1 MTKLLSG
8 IHHVSQCLSGHSV
21 KVIENLHPISI
32 GLKLLKLQVGNLL
45 VMLLGSSLFC
55 LLTQG
60 WVFYLL
66 DKFQLTLIA
75 TIFIIYL
82 LGKGTILANCLFQQ
96 LQGLLLYLFLVGSI
110 SLIQFREYLA
120 VLAER
125 LGEGVLIHSEHIFC
139 RHSSVFPKGFTHLT
153 YQFIFIGGTL
163 NTTTKSKIHGTF
175 LVASQLIDSLIGV
188 VLLTEHTQ
196 LSFQLTIDFADGI
209 CIGFTLI
216 GNLICVNGVGELSTS
231 FCVQHKAFGKFVKTL
246 AIIGDITKVP
256 AKDFCEAVIFQ
267 IVKST

>member
-96 LQGLLLYLFLVGSI
+96 LQCLLLYLFLVGSI

-120 VLAER
+120 VLTER

-139 RHSSVFPKGFTHLT
+139 RHCSLWLCRKCFTHLA
-153 YQFIFIGGTL
+153 YQFIFIGCTL

-175 LVASQLIDSLIGV
+175 LVAGQLIDSLIGV

-196 LSFQLTIDFADGI
+196 LSFQFTIDFADGI

-216 GNLICVNGVGELSTS
+216 GNLICVNGTDKLLSRLS
-231 FCVQHKAFGKFVKTL
+231 
-246 AIIGDITKVP
+246 IGLESL
-256 AKDFCEAVIFQ
+256 C
-267 IVKST
+267 